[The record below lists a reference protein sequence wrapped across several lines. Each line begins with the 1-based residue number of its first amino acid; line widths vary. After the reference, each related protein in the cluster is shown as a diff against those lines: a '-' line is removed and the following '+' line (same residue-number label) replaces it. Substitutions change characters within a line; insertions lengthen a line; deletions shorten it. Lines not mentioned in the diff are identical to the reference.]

1 MSTKRY
7 QHLRLFAT
15 ALLAAIATA
24 AITVGTAFAGSGG
37 PPFPR

>member
-1 MSTKRY
+1 MSSNARLR
-7 QHLRLFAT
+7 LRLFAS

-24 AITVGTAFAGSGG
+24 AISIGTALADSGG